1 METLLKAMS
10 LYRGG
15 FLSGNDD
22 DWTVPL
28 RRYYQILYLDA
39 CKLLLP
45 MLQKKQRWTEVIGI
59 CEQAAEEDFSED
71 IFMTYQ
77 MQALISMGHPER
89 ALEVYEDFR
98 KTLWEELGVEP
109 AEQVEQAYLLAKGMC
124 QSRMHDRD
132 ILALVAEGGEEEGSA
147 FLCTFSVFRSIVALE
162 RRHLARSGSE
172 SSIVLVRLDSG
183 AVPTTDA
190 RRLERVLLEG
200 LRTADPVA
208 RLDAASYI
216 LLLTG
221 ASVENAQAAISRM
234 DRMFHKTYTHS
245 RANISYRIFALQSMS
260 AEWKSKKE

>member
-1 METLLKAMS
+1 MYIRHS
-10 LYRGG
+10 
-15 FLSGNDD
+15 
-22 DWTVPL
+22 
-28 RRYYQILYLDA
+28 
-39 CKLLLP
+39 
-45 MLQKKQRWTEVIGI
+45 
-59 CEQAAEEDFSED
+59 
-71 IFMTYQ
+71 
-77 MQALISMGHPER
+77 
-89 ALEVYEDFR
+89 
-98 KTLWEELGVEP
+98 
-109 AEQVEQAYLLAKGMC
+109 
-124 QSRMHDRD
+124 
-132 ILALVAEGGEEEGSA
+132 
-147 FLCTFSVFRSIVALE
+147 LCTFSVFRSIVALE

-234 DRMFHKTYTHS
+234 GRMFHKPYTQS
-245 RANISYRIFALQSMS
+245 RANFSYRICALQSMS